1 MPTGSAA
8 WYFLAVPSTP
18 SPRPRSASLSIT
30 ASPSCR
36 ATNSHSCY
44 DQQPPS
50 TSSPPSHAPC
60 PYKYPA
66 LPTTRLSSPSTKR
79 FAAHNSALAL
89 THSPSI
95 SKSFANGA
103 N

>member
-1 MPTGSAA
+1 MPIGSVA
-8 WYFLAVPSTP
+8 WCFLAVLSTTLLML
-18 SPRPRSASLSIT
+18 RSALKSIIASLSCT
-30 ASPSCR
+30 ATSL
-36 ATNSHSCY
+36 HSCY

-66 LPTTRLSSPSTKR
+66 PLPTLISSLSTKIS
-79 FAAHNSALAL
+79 AAHNSALAP

-95 SKSFANGA
+95 SKSFANDV

>member
-1 MPTGSAA
+1 M
-8 WYFLAVPSTP
+8 L
-18 SPRPRSASLSIT
+18 RSALKSIT
-30 ASPSCR
+30 ASPFC
-36 ATNSHSCY
+36 TVTDWHSCY
-44 DQQPPS
+44 DQPHPS

-66 LPTTRLSSPSTKR
+66 PPTTLISSLSTKIS
-79 FAAHNSALAL
+79 AAHNSALAP

-95 SKSFANGA
+95 SKSFANDV